1 MSAICSYNQAVHV
14 IRLRVHLLQQKLQ
27 QSELRARSSSLYLC
41 PGYRNRTCNG
51 KYTENE
57 AQQIVDPETGLFL
70 CRECVRAYA
79 NHPNPPNKTEYTLK
93 LVDNQKELKA
103 AMDNLRRVRVQLSG
117 KVDMLSPQQSAMRKG
132 VFDLLQK
139 VRPAKG
145 SEPITSNLPSENIS
159 MGIGSTRLK
168 GTGRTA
174 GILMKKLVKQGIV
187 SADGTEEGAAGG
199 ATRSGARGNSSNQ
212 DDLTWL
218 KNAMGQEVAFDL
230 ERGGGARANLLATG
244 GHMREKLVDAAAMRV
259 GADLGLVA
267 RVIMEQKE
275 SRIEARKRKRE
286 EKAEGKKKKK
296 VLEFDFLRDNL
307 GFGWDISG
315 RMSKDEKEKQ
325 RLGFLGEE
333 NDSSD
338 DEDEEQIESNYV
350 TDETDEL
357 RAMNEHDRRA
367 AFLAQYKIEFERQK
381 KLMGLTSMDDGAD
394 DLIVGAKEDGDD
406 SVKWVDG

>member
-1 MSAICSYNQAVHV
+1 V
-14 IRLRVHLLQQKLQ
+14 IRLRIHLLQQKLQ
-27 QSELRARSSSLYLC
+27 QTELRARSSSLYLC

-70 CRECVRAYA
+70 CRECVRAFA
-79 NHPNPPNKTEYTLK
+79 NHPNPPKKSEYTLQ
-93 LVDNQKELKA
+93 LVDNQKELKV
-103 AMDNLRRVRVQLSG
+103 AMDNMRRVRVQLCH

-132 VFDLLQK
+132 IFDLLQK

-145 SEPITSNLPSENIS
+145 AEPITSNLPSENIS

-187 SADGTEEGAAGG
+187 SADGSEDGAAAGAKNNGG
-199 ATRSGARGNSSNQ
+199 RGSSGISNH

-218 KNAMGQEVAFDL
+218 KNAMGQEIAFDL
-230 ERGGGARANLLATG
+230 EKGGGARANLLATG
-244 GHMREKLVDAAAMRV
+244 GRMRDKLVDAAAMKV

-286 EKAEGKKKKK
+286 EKAEGKKKKQ

-315 RMSKDEKEKQ
+315 RISKDEKEKQ
-325 RLGFLGEE
+325 RLGYLGAE

-338 DEDEEQIESNYV
+338 DEDEEQFESNYI

-367 AFLAQYKIEFERQK
+367 AFQAQYKIEFERQK
-381 KLMGLTSMDDGAD
+381 KLMGFSSSNDDKRDAKD
-394 DLIVGAKEDGDD
+394 DNEDGDAD
-406 SVKWVDG
+406 SIKWEDG